1 MAESSDELW
10 QAQRQWDPGHRRP
23 GLGTVNRI
31 HRKES
36 RACAYRRDVHRWM
49 CLCEFVEVL

>member
-1 MAESSDELW
+1 MVESSDELW